1 MLHLETI
8 EPKTLDLLKNL
19 QALPLFAQ
27 TRLVCGTAL
36 ALQLGHRKSID
47 IDLFGSIEDLPEII
61 RDECSSLGSFQTS
74 TFSKNFKMFW
84 IDGIKV
90 DTVNYPYAWLDECLN
105 IDGVRLASKR
115 DIAAMKI
122 SAIIN
127 RGTKKDFIDLYYLLK
142 EFSLQ
147 QILQLYMTKYQDGS
161 EFIALKS
168 LAYFEDAESDPMPY
182 MFEGLSWEE
191 IKSAIRTEVH
201 EYIIN

>member
-1 MLHLETI
+1 MLHFETI

-27 TRLVCGTAL
+27 TRLVGGTAL

-61 RDECSSLGSFQTS
+61 RDECSS
-74 TFSKNFKMFW
+74 
-84 IDGIKV
+84 
-90 DTVNYPYAWLDECLN
+90 NYPYAWLDECLN

-168 LAYFEDAESDPMPY
+168 LAYFEDAEADPMPY
-182 MFEGLSWEE
+182 MFEEISWEE
-191 IKSAIRTEVH
+191 IKSAIRIEVM
-201 EYIIN
+201 NVL

>member
-8 EPKTLDLLKNL
+8 EPKTLDLLRKL
-19 QALPLFAQ
+19 QALELFAQ
-27 TRLVCGTAL
+27 TRLVGGTAL

-47 IDLFGSIEDLPEII
+47 LDLFGSIEDLPEII
-61 RDECSSLGSFQTS
+61 KDECSSLGAFQTS

-90 DTVNYPYAWLDECLN
+90 DTVNYPYAWLDECMI
-105 IDGVRLASKR
+105 IDGVRLASRR

-147 QILQLYMTKYQDGS
+147 QILQLYMAKYPEGS

-168 LAYFEDAESDPMPY
+168 LTYFEDAESDPMPY
-182 MFEGLSWEE
+182 MFDAVSWDE
-191 IKSAIRTEVH
+191 IKSAIRATVKKML
-201 EYIIN
+201 

>member
-27 TRLVCGTAL
+27 TRLVGGTAL

-84 IDGIKV
+84 ITSLRIGNNAPANEAAKLP
-90 DTVNYPYAWLDECLN
+90 TVCL
-105 IDGVRLASKR
+105 
-115 DIAAMKI
+115 I
-122 SAIIN
+122 S
-127 RGTKKDFIDLYYLLK
+127 D
-142 EFSLQ
+142 
-147 QILQLYMTKYQDGS
+147 
-161 EFIALKS
+161 
-168 LAYFEDAESDPMPY
+168 
-182 MFEGLSWEE
+182 
-191 IKSAIRTEVH
+191 IKSP
-201 EYIIN
+201 N